1 MIPPPQMP
9 TRISATAAV
18 AAAAVA
24 AAAIGF
30 SGYTNR
36 QRSRQVTPPPPV
48 CVSVRRMDH
57 TAWPGWLSSAL
68 AVGRMSWVARR
79 PRLTGSEGRG
89 VQFQT
94 LAHRSIMW
102 RRGVAI

>member
-1 MIPPPQMP
+1 MAQ
-9 TRISATAAV
+9 AASLV
-18 AAAAVA
+18 SAAASTTSCLEW
-24 AAAIGF
+24 I
-30 SGYTNR
+30 TDPT
-36 QRSRQVTPPPPV
+36 TPPPPV

-57 TAWPGWLSSAL
+57 TACRL
-68 AVGRMSWVARR
+68 AQQQQCVGSGTVGRMSLVARR

>member
-1 MIPPPQMP
+1 
-9 TRISATAAV
+9 V
-18 AAAAVA
+18 ARL
-24 AAAIGF
+24 
-30 SGYTNR
+30 T
-36 QRSRQVTPPPPV
+36 
-48 CVSVRRMDH
+48 
-57 TAWPGWLSSAL
+57 WLSSAL
-68 AVGRMSWVARR
+68 AVGRMSSSARQ

>member
-1 MIPPPQMP
+1 MAQ
-9 TRISATAAV
+9 AASLV
-18 AAAAVA
+18 SAAASTTSCLEW
-24 AAAIGF
+24 I
-30 SGYTNR
+30 TDPT
-36 QRSRQVTPPPPV
+36 TPPPPV

-68 AVGRMSWVARR
+68 AVGRMSLVARR